1 MPPIYFHGNY
11 SRYKEYNNSTRVL
24 VSVSMVL
31 IAHCCVVV
39 GLSRCHDGKGQGA
52 VVGTAGPGCTWD
64 MAGIKVKMLYL
75 GDSTQFLSVLL
86 RLKAAS

>member
-1 MPPIYFHGNY
+1 
-11 SRYKEYNNSTRVL
+11 
-24 VSVSMVL
+24 MVF
-31 IAHCCVVV
+31 IADCCGVV

-64 MAGIKVKMLYL
+64 MAGIKVKMLNL